1 MSKAP
6 QEDFPRSIG
15 RYEIRRELGRGMMGV
30 VYEAQ
35 DPDLGRTIALKTI
48 RLSLAGDGRQREDY
62 ERRFR
67 SEAQIAARLS
77 HPGLVVVHDT
87 GRDPEHGILYMAL
100 EYLHGRTLAELL
112 VEKGRLEWR
121 EVLRIVGRV
130 AEALHY
136 AHGEGVIHRD
146 IKPANIMVLD
156 SREPKVMDFG
166 IAKLETA
173 QLTSTGQVFGT
184 PLYMSPEQALGHP
197 LDGRTDLF
205 SLGSVAYTLL
215 TGKPAFDA
223 PTVPVVLARV
233 AYLTPPPLSQVVAR
247 LPAEVEY
254 VVARATAKAPSDRY
268 ADGKTLAEDVDDVL
282 AGRPPRH
289 RAGWTPP
296 APSEGTLASRR
307 GGQAVEPLDLPVPGE
322 KPPARASRPF
332 ASLMVLLAS
341 LTAAY
346 LYFDPAARQSWRDA
360 LGRVSPS
367 SMLRD
372 LASRLPKL
380 MPPAPAVLPAPPRPG
395 AVTTL
400 SVEPTPPSPR
410 PPVRPSPRPAT
421 RPSGRET
428 ATPGKL
434 AIDFQHDLRRGNLQV
449 WVDGKRVLDEDFDGR
464 VTRRTL
470 SFAQDSG
477 VAQPALTLSPGRHD
491 VRVQVKWEDHV
502 TTARLFGTFRSGAT
516 RRLDVQVARTRG
528 NVGLSWK

>member
-1 MSKAP
+1 MGEGRYMSKAP

-247 LPAEVEY
+247 
-254 VVARATAKAPSDRY
+254 
-268 ADGKTLAEDVDDVL
+268 
-282 AGRPPRH
+282 
-289 RAGWTPP
+289 PP
-296 APSEGTLASRR
+296 AASEGTLASRR

-332 ASLMVLLAS
+332 ARLMVLLAS

-410 PPVRPSPRPAT
+410 PPVRPSPSPAT

-502 TTARLFGTFRSGAT
+502 TTARLFGTFRSGAS
-516 RRLDVQVARTRG
+516 RRLDVQVARARG